1 MRMSLQDRLLV
12 EMNQAAKAGDRLKLS
27 TIRLIRSAVK
37 NKEIEKKKSLEDEE
51 VLKVISSM
59 IRQMGESIEQFQKGG
74 RDDLVKK
81 EEAELKILQSYMPEQ
96 LSEEQ
101 IEKLI
106 NEALEETGAI
116 SFKDMGKVMKAL
128 MPKIAGRA
136 DGAQVNRIVREKLSN
151 PSTNSEQV

>member
-1 MRMSLQDRLLV
+1 MSLQDRLLV